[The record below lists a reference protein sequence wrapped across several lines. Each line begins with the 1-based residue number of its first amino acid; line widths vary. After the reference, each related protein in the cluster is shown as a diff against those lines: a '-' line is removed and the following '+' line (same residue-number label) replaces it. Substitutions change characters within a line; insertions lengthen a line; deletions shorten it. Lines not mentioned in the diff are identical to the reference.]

1 MKADNLPLQP
11 RLAALPVP
19 DDSQALWCLETA
31 RPRAVQATR
40 RYACGVKIALE
51 VEGYAFSWG
60 SVAERQEP
68 GLLVWE
74 FFLSDAIGQF
84 ESGGNSLHQLQLL
97 LFESLEARVDCVSRS
112 FVVGCA
118 GPVGLGAAAW
128 VIVPGGLASG
138 IVFSLVCKY
147 PDSHACRE
155 WLCAEF
161 IPCILPESIEE
172 AASRAL
178 PVGHD

>member
-74 FFLSDAIGQF
+74 KLGKSGKIWEIGKK
-84 ESGGNSLHQLQLL
+84 SGKIQKK
-97 LFESLEARVDCVSRS
+97 
-112 FVVGCA
+112 
-118 GPVGLGAAAW
+118 
-128 VIVPGGLASG
+128 SG
-138 IVFSLVCKY
+138 I
-147 PDSHACRE
+147 SHYNNT
-155 WLCAEF
+155 
-161 IPCILPESIEE
+161 
-172 AASRAL
+172 
-178 PVGHD
+178 